1 MLLTTLA
8 PALALAFSPAS
19 AMPATDAALACN
31 PSGPRPQHCG
41 SALAVFDKPAGRTL
55 AAAEAPRKF
64 CHPDPSKNRG
74 CTRVDPHAEALA
86 LRKAAASSAEAR

>member
-8 PALALAFSPAS
+8 LAFATPTAAPA
-19 AMPATDAALACN
+19 AGLACN

-41 SALAVFDKPAGRTL
+41 NTL
-55 AAAEAPRKF
+55 AAFDKGAAAPVATALAEKTPRKF
-64 CHPDPSKNRG
+64 CHPDPSKNKG

-86 LRKAAASSAEAR
+86 LRKAAATAQDAR